1 MISSKTYF
9 KRLQIIFGFLLGG
22 LIALFTVSMCFLD
35 PSRHLEM
42 DLFFIITNSIL
53 LIACLVVAYLF
64 SNKKINS
71 AKIKR
76 GLGEKLAEY
85 KKALLIKWLVF
96 EFLGLYSILAYQV
109 TDDEIFVCVT
119 IFTMALIYMHRP
131 RVNMACDNLEL
142 DEQEKRIIKN
152 PKSVI

>member
-1 MISSKTYF
+1 MVSIKVYF

-22 LIALFTVSMCFLD
+22 LIVLFIASMCFLD
-35 PSRHLEM
+35 PSRYLEL

-53 LIACLVVAYLF
+53 LITCLVVAYLF

-85 KKALLIKWLVF
+85 KKALFIKWSVF

-119 IFTMALIYMHRP
+119 IFTMALMYMNRSTIG
-131 RVNMACDNLEL
+131 MTCDNLEL
-142 DEQEKRIIKN
+142 DEQEIRIIKN